1 MDRLRQKIQKDALE
15 IQILEHKLK
24 VGEVQTGILFP
35 ALKTYQYELLFFVL
49 SGNKEILIKSRLSL
63 LEHGLW
69 WDELFC

>member
-1 MDRLRQKIQKDALE
+1 MQKDALD

-35 ALKTYQYELLFFVL
+35 ALKPYQYELLFFVL
-49 SGNKEILIKSRLSL
+49 SGNKEILIKSRMSL

-69 WDELFC
+69 WDKLFC